1 MLGKPPGTV
10 PAAPRGGTGHVHPSL
25 AQRTAV
31 LTVTA
36 AAVLAV
42 VGLSPAAADPPAL
55 NVDSCEQTLLR
66 AAVRPGTGTDGVRLV
81 SDAYD
86 HYLSRQAACTP
97 GT

>member
-1 MLGKPPGTV
+1 MSI
-10 PAAPRGGTGHVHPSL
+10 RRSL

-42 VGLSPAAADPPAL
+42 AGLSPAAADPPAL

-66 AAVRPGTGTDGVRLV
+66 AAVWPGTGTDGVRLV

-86 HYLSRQAACTP
+86 YYLSRQAACTP

>member
-1 MLGKPPGTV
+1 MTI
-10 PAAPRGGTGHVHPSL
+10 RRSL

-42 VGLSPAAADPPAL
+42 AGLSPAAADPPAL
-55 NVDSCEQTLLR
+55 DVDPCEQTLLL
-66 AAVRPGTGTDGVRLV
+66 AAAWPGTSSDGVRLV

-86 HYLSRQAACTP
+86 YYLSRQAACTP